1 MNIDYNKEPAINV
14 AFGGTVVALNTP
26 GHKDEPKGFLLDAYG
41 MFTCGRVMAA
51 MGLPC
56 GGPPNIMYGY
66 GTGSDGKSLLAYEVR
81 QAGNCCCANF
91 SLFKQGQ
98 GIPDEGAFLAR
109 TKLPFQGCCG
119 FCKTAVTYAIEKD
132 KGEVVNRLYS
142 LKNHPRGAMD
152 CYAWCLPCSH
162 CSKGILQGN
171 VCVNVRTPIWKG
183 ESAPGEADY
192 DLTDMIGMYTK
203 TAIMYPTGCCVAAIG
218 PAVNVR
224 VDLTPEYEATLSE
237 DEKAVLL
244 LLVATQN
251 GTVDPTAGGAAIP
264 VFGGQFCL
272 GAGVQTLGWTLGIP
286 FNNTTY
292 DYQGLMDS
300 FARGAA
306 NTGDMVARAKS
317 LATGK

>member
-1 MNIDYNKEPAINV
+1 MNIDYNKEPALNM
-14 AFGGTVVALNTP
+14 AFGGAVMALNTP
-26 GHKDEPKGFLLDAYG
+26 GHKDEPKGFLVDAYG
-41 MFTCGRVMAA
+41 MFTCGRVLAA
-51 MGLPC
+51 LGWTCLDT
-56 GGPPNIMYGY
+56 PNVQYGY
-66 GTGSDGKSLLAYEVR
+66 GTASDGTSLLAYEVR
-81 QAGNCCCANF
+81 QAGNCCCANY

-98 GIPDEGAFLAR
+98 GIPKEGAFLAR
-109 TKLPFQGCCG
+109 TKKPFQGCCG
-119 FCKTAVTYAIEKD
+119 MCKTAVTYAIEKD
-132 KGEVVNRLYS
+132 KGDVVNRVYS

-162 CSKGILQGN
+162 CSKGILQGYL
-171 VCVNVRTPIWKG
+171 CVNVRTPIWKG
-183 ESAPGEADY
+183 ESAPGAADY

-203 TAIMYPTGCCVAAIG
+203 TALLYPQGCCVAAIG

-244 LLVATQN
+244 LLVSTQN
-251 GTVDPTAGGAAIP
+251 GTINPADGGAAIP
-264 VFGGQFCL
+264 TFGSVFCL
-272 GAGVQTLGWTLGIP
+272 GPTVQSLGWVLGIP
-286 FNNTTY
+286 YHNTTY

-306 NTGDMVARAKS
+306 NTGDMVARAKT